1 MHRAVTAESTT
12 STGIITLETRST
24 PLRTPAKMM
33 PSVIKVNSR
42 NAISASRPLEMK
54 PEKYPSDASALPWP
68 VRYWAR

>member
-1 MHRAVTAESTT
+1 MTTESTT

>member
-1 MHRAVTAESTT
+1 MTSDSTT

>member
-1 MHRAVTAESTT
+1 MTTESTT

-54 PEKYPSDASALPWP
+54 PEKYPSDASALP
-68 VRYWAR
+68 

>member
-1 MHRAVTAESTT
+1 MTTESTT
-12 STGIITLETRST
+12 STGIITRST

>member
-1 MHRAVTAESTT
+1 MTTESTT
-12 STGIITLETRST
+12 NTGIITLETRST

>member
-1 MHRAVTAESTT
+1 MTIESTT

>member
-1 MHRAVTAESTT
+1 MTTESTT

-33 PSVIKVNSR
+33 PSVIKVNNR

>member
-1 MHRAVTAESTT
+1 MITESTT

-42 NAISASRPLEMK
+42 NAIFGQQTVGDEAGE
-54 PEKYPSDASALPWP
+54 YPSDASALPWP

>member
-1 MHRAVTAESTT
+1 MTTESTT

-24 PLRTPAKMM
+24 PLRTPAKMI